1 MWLCVCCLAS
11 ISCFF
16 CFKQKTVYEM
26 RIRYW
31 SADVCSSDLLVVQ
44 QRHVAAVVDYQ
55 FRAGQR
61 AVGKGEG
68 HRVERQVPVFLKRLA
83 LPREHRRAGGGARSS
98 GVVGGRKDIARSPA
112 HRPAARAHSFH
123 QRSEETKYE
132 TQPLMTINNHASR
145 LT

>member
-83 LPREHRRAGGGARSS
+83 LPREQIGRASCRERVCQYVSIPVDAVSI
-98 GVVGGRKDIARSPA
+98 KKNKHKTEIY
-112 HRPAARAHSFH
+112 RAD
-123 QRSEETKYE
+123 
-132 TQPLMTINNHASR
+132 
-145 LT
+145 